1 MPHPPSLA
9 LPTISLP
16 TAVAPLALSTGAD
29 RGPGHTECGAQMPF
43 GFPEACSEADRTR
56 LLDWGTSITAGP

>member
-16 TAVAPLALSTGAD
+16 TAVATLALSTRPDGA
-29 RGPGHTECGAQMPF
+29 PGHTECGAQMPF
-43 GFPEACSEADRTR
+43 GFPDFWTEADMTCLVDRA
-56 LLDWGTSITAGP
+56 TSFTGDP